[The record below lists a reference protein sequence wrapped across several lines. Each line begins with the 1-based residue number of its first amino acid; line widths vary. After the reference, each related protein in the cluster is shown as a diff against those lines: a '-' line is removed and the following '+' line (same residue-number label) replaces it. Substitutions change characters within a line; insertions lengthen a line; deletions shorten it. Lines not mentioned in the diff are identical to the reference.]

1 EALLEDDEETLYDL
15 GTYLESIGFY
25 PQAKEIY
32 LQLVED
38 FPELYLN
45 LAQIANED
53 GAIEEAFAYLENIS
67 KSSPYY
73 VEALLVKADL
83 YQSEGLADVA

>member
-1 EALLEDDEETLYDL
+1 MNKSEKMLYNLEQQDLEAAQAYFEEALLEDDEETLYDL

-53 GAIEEAFAYLENIS
+53 GAIE
-67 KSSPYY
+67 
-73 VEALLVKADL
+73 
-83 YQSEGLADVA
+83 